1 MNLNFKLACFI
12 EVFCKLI
19 CVLWKFMLLV
29 FVQILCSN
37 LPSFCSIGYSPAKE
51 LAT

>member
-1 MNLNFKLACFI
+1 VNLNFKLVGFI

-19 CVLWKFMLLV
+19 CALWKFMLPV
-29 FVQILCSN
+29 FVWILCSN
-37 LPSFCSIGYSPAKE
+37 LPSFCSTGYSSLKE